1 MWSVSGIFLNAQK
14 VITTPHSSVLSG
26 IKSGNIRRSIFKTT
40 SSKNL
45 QKYRNPTHSESAKTR
60 YYNKKQLVLMAEKC
74 LQQLYMSIWR
84 NSMQRLIKRVLNSLH
99 KTRFWITTLLTD
111 VKQFF
116 QKNGYYNYYPVEFEE
131 FLQTPTF
138 LLHFE
143 IKLQRFRSNCFGQCC
158 ILLNI
163 SPCADISMLKH
174 HEANF
179 SVQIWMQILI
189 RHTLASE
196 LISFLFMSTL
206 KAVLVDTIVPHSSK
220 WELNIERAITTP
232 DCSCRRH

>member
-1 MWSVSGIFLNAQK
+1 
-14 VITTPHSSVLSG
+14 
-26 IKSGNIRRSIFKTT
+26 
-40 SSKNL
+40 
-45 QKYRNPTHSESAKTR
+45 
-60 YYNKKQLVLMAEKC
+60 
-74 LQQLYMSIWR
+74 
-84 NSMQRLIKRVLNSLH
+84 MQRLIKRVLNSLH
-99 KTRFWITTLLTD
+99 KTQFWITTLSTD

-116 QKNGYYNYYPVEFEE
+116 QKYGYYNYYPVEFEE

-220 WELNIERAITTP
+220 WELNIERVITTP